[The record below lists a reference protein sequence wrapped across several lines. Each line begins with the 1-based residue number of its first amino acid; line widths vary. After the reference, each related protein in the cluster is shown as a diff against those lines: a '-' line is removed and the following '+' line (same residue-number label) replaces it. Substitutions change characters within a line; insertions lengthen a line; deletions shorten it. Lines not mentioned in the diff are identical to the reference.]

1 MLDKRG
7 EVGTHNKV
15 IDNVQTPVGIAVD
28 WIYKN
33 LYWSDLGTKTIS
45 VANFNGTKQKVL
57 LNRGLKE
64 PASIAVD
71 PLSGWVHSLFFH
83 ARWRHFISS
92 WNVHWRVCLIET
104 CVCVCVPRFLYWS
117 DWGEPAKIEKSGM
130 NGVDRHVLV
139 ASDIQWPNGI
149 TLGRNILHLHFLHR
163 WSIKCKREIHPKMN
177 TIEKLLVRS
186 SASVLFWKSFGVCS
200 FFSNKSEQQPN
211 EIFQPTT

>member
-7 EVGTHNKV
+7 EVGKHNKV

-71 PLSGWVHSLFFH
+71 PLSGWVHSLSFH
-83 ARWRHFISS
+83 AR
-92 WNVHWRVCLIET
+92 
-104 CVCVCVPRFLYWS
+104 
-117 DWGEPAKIEKSGM
+117 
-130 NGVDRHVLV
+130 
-139 ASDIQWPNGI
+139 
-149 TLGRNILHLHFLHR
+149 
-163 WSIKCKREIHPKMN
+163 
-177 TIEKLLVRS
+177 
-186 SASVLFWKSFGVCS
+186 
-200 FFSNKSEQQPN
+200 
-211 EIFQPTT
+211 

>member
-7 EVGTHNKV
+7 EVGKHNKV

-104 CVCVCVPRFLYWS
+104 CVCACVFLGFCTGLTGASRPRLRNLVWMELTDTFWWRRTS
-117 DWGEPAKIEKSGM
+117 SGLM
-130 NGVDRHVLV
+130 
-139 ASDIQWPNGI
+139 
-149 TLGRNILHLHFLHR
+149 
-163 WSIKCKREIHPKMN
+163 E
-177 TIEKLLVRS
+177 
-186 SASVLFWKSFGVCS
+186 
-200 FFSNKSEQQPN
+200 
-211 EIFQPTT
+211 